1 MSERLPVGETINE
14 AFRFG
19 LHRWGSLIRFG
30 WFPTLVSIAVMA
42 AYLGVVLDFNAMPKD
57 EAEFQSFDQ
66 LGDIFRFSIPITVIL
81 GLGAYALI
89 YLAFA
94 GAAASVFR
102 LAALGEE
109 RPGFLHL
116 RFDGPAKRVFFA
128 FFVLGL
134 INLVVWGGAF
144 TAGLS
149 LAGSSWG
156 DLGSAFMRFME
167 IAAEAETTEPTPED
181 FEGLGAP
188 LQAFGW
194 ALLIAAVP
202 AFYIGIKLVPFVAG
216 SAAENRLILFGSFR
230 MTTGHFWSIFGLY
243 VLVLLVTVLT
253 SSVFEIVGQI
263 ITMLG
268 SFLMMQGAVMGIVGG
283 ALFFLYFVAAVWYY
297 AFIYAFQLGMQ
308 GIIYRRL
315 KTGS

>member
-19 LHRWGSLIRFG
+19 LHRWGAFIRFG
-30 WFPTLVSIAVMA
+30 WFPALVSVAIMA
-42 AYLGVVLDFNAMPKD
+42 AYLGVVIDFAALPKD

-66 LGDIFRFSIPITVIL
+66 IWEIFRYPMSVTVIL
-81 GLGAYALI
+81 GIAAYTLI

-94 GAAASVFR
+94 GVAASIYR
-102 LAALGEE
+102 LAALGED

-128 FFVLGL
+128 FVILGL
-134 INLVVWGGAF
+134 INLLVWGAAF

-167 IAAEAETTEPTPED
+167 IAASAETTEPTPED
-181 FEGLGAP
+181 FAGLGAP

-194 ALLIAAVP
+194 AMLFAVIP
-202 AFYIGIKLVPFVAG
+202 ALYIGIKLVPFVAG
-216 SAAENRLILFGSFR
+216 SAAENRLVLFGSFR
-230 MTTGHFWSIFGLY
+230 MTTGHWWSVFGLY
-243 VLVLLVTVLT
+243 ILVFLVTMLT
-253 SSVFEIVGQI
+253 SSVFEIVSQI
-263 ITMLG
+263 VTMLG
-268 SFLMMQGAVMGIVGG
+268 TFLIAQGSLMGIVGG
-283 ALFFLYFVAAVWYY
+283 ALFLLYVVAAIWFYS
-297 AFIYAFQLGMQ
+297 FIYAFQLGMQ